1 MVSLFAIFV
10 PIDFVFFIGQYRRNY
25 VVKRASDGCLTVD
38 LRITCPKMGDLR
50 SS

>member
-10 PIDFVFFIGQYRRNY
+10 PIDFIFCIDPERRIY
-25 VVKRASDGCLTVD
+25 VVKRPSYRCLTVD